1 MNQLVIKGI
10 APSNLQDD
18 RTILILDVT
27 FNDEIFDWQVRVPPS
42 YTGIFSNYVDDISD
56 QIFADIENKMT
67 IWQNL
72 SPKTQEIVI
81 DNFGEEQIITV
92 PIHQQDIVKPTY
104 PDYYVLRANEYPSLA
119 EQLDAVWKGGIPQQ
133 NMQQRIDDI
142 KAKYPKPI

>member
-27 FNDEIFDWQVRVPPS
+27 FNDEIFDWQIRVPPS
-42 YTGIFSNYVDDISD
+42 YTGSFSDYVDDISD

-67 IWQNL
+67 MWQNL

-92 PIHQQDIVKPTY
+92 PIQQQDIVKPTY
-104 PDYYVLRANEYPSLA
+104 PDYYVLRANEYPSIP